1 VSAGARRVSAVV
13 KKELREYRRN
23 RFILG
28 TTVILPAIFL
38 AVPLVNLFSIS
49 GSTSPSAVRAL
60 AESAELMMLIVP
72 ITLPTAIAAYSVIG
86 ERDQATLEPLLTTPV
101 TERELIVGKAIAAI
115 VPAVVI
121 AYSLAAAFGV
131 AVRIQDNA
139 VVVSTVFDTS
149 RIVAEILFAPLLAAW
164 ATWVAMAV
172 STRSGDVRVAQQL
185 STLGSLPM
193 LGLTALFTF
202 RVLTP
207 SVPLTVVL
215 AVALFVVDSL
225 AWRFVSAL
233 FDRERLVSRYGS

>member
-1 VSAGARRVSAVV
+1 MNASQRRIVAVV
-13 KKELREYRRN
+13 RKEFREYRRN

-28 TTVILPAIFL
+28 TSVVLPAFFVVL
-38 AVPLVNLFSIS
+38 PLVQLFSVA
-49 GSTSPSAVRAL
+49 GSASPEALRAL
-60 AESAELMMLIVP
+60 ANSAELMMLIVP

-86 ERDQATLEPLLTTPV
+86 ERDQATLEPLLTTPI

-115 VPAVVI
+115 VPAVI
-121 AYSLAAAFGV
+121 MAYGVAVAFAV

-139 VVVSTVFDTS
+139 IVVSAVFDAS
-149 RIVAEILFAPLLAAW
+149 RIVGQILFVPLLAAW

-193 LGLTALFTF
+193 LGVTALFAF

-207 SVPLTVVL
+207 SVPLAVVM
-215 AVALFVVDSL
+215 AVLLFVIDSL
-225 AWRFVSAL
+225 AWRVVSAM
-233 FDRERLVSRYGS
+233 FDREALVSRYGS